1 MPNIKFFAKIELITR
16 TCKCLF
22 TLSYRMP
29 KSIASKIGAKGLNL
43 SLAARNV
50 GYIYNSLPNNV
61 HPESVRGNRS
71 AEFRIRGYEPYI
83 RNYTFTINAEF

>member
-1 MPNIKFFAKIELITR
+1 M
-16 TCKCLF
+16 
-22 TLSYRMP
+22 
-29 KSIASKIGAKGLNL
+29 NL

>member
-1 MPNIKFFAKIELITR
+1 MEIT
-16 TCKCLF
+16 
-22 TLSYRMP
+22 
-29 KSIASKIGAKGLNL
+29 G
-43 SLAARNV
+43 RNV

>member
-1 MPNIKFFAKIELITR
+1 MPQ
-16 TCKCLF
+16 
-22 TLSYRMP
+22 
-29 KSIASKIGAKGLNL
+29 SIPSTPRPKGLNL
-43 SLAARNV
+43 SLPARNV